1 MKINLKVR
9 LKNPTFWL
17 TAIPSII
24 TLVYAILALFG
35 VVPSITKEII
45 LDVFMALM
53 SALSTLGVF
62 VDPTTP
68 GVSDSTRAMFYN
80 IPGGGADDADI

>member
-1 MKINLKVR
+1 MKMNLKVR
-9 LKNPTFWL
+9 FKNPTFWL
-17 TAIPSII
+17 TVIPSLI
-24 TLVYAILALFG
+24 TLIYAILALFG

-68 GVSDSTRAMFYN
+68 GVQDSTRAMFYN
-80 IPGGGADDADI
+80 VPGGGSDNADV